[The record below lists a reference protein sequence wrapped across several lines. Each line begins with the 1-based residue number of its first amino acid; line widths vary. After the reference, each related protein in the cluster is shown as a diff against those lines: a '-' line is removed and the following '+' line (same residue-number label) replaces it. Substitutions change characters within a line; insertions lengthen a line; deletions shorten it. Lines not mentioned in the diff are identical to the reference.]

1 MVKLAEVLDVGDL
14 ANEVE
19 RGYVKRGSHPTL
31 PLDIYTYTRSCQ
43 YEGRWNDVTTFCRGL
58 IVDNVTDEVVARPL
72 SKFFNYGEHGVREYA
87 PPLEL
92 EPFEVYE
99 KMDGS
104 LAILFHYNEQW
115 RAASKGSF
123 ISEQAQWAQ
132 KRIDERQQ
140 SLYVLSPGVTY
151 CAEAIYPTNRI
162 VVKYTQDD
170 LVFLGAFKAD
180 GTEIP
185 FRDVASLWPLGSA
198 VAIHKAPSLEWL
210 LHRTAINLH
219 LNADETVSGT
229 DAEGFVIR
237 FRSGVRCKIK
247 YAEFVRLHRIL
258 TGITERDVWR
268 AMAYDALAPFALTT
282 AQMVQSLKCS
292 PEDVAGFAASPEGAM
307 ATIVEGTPDE
317 FDEWV
322 KTVSVRLQLDFD
334 ALKIT
339 GLQLYR
345 AVADSVG
352 TISRGD
358 FAREV
363 QALATSRTLSS
374 CCFALL
380 DKKPIDPLIWK
391 VLYPAASTPFR
402 EDDEG

>member
-1 MVKLAEVLDVGDL
+1 MVKLAEILDTEL
-14 ANEVE
+14 LEHEVAQE
-19 RGYVKRGSHPTL
+19 YVKRNHHPSL
-31 PLDIYTYTRSCQ
+31 PLSIYTYTRNCQ
-43 YEGRWNDVTTFCRGL
+43 YEGHWNDVTILCRGL
-58 IVDNVTDEVVARPL
+58 IVDSGTDEIVARPL
-72 SKFFNYGEHGVREYA
+72 KKFFNYGEHGVREYA

-99 KMDGS
+99 KIDGS
-104 LAILFHYNEQW
+104 LAILFHYDEKW
-115 RAASKGSF
+115 MAASKGSF
-123 ISEQAQWAQ
+123 ISEQAQWTQ
-132 KRIDERQQ
+132 KRLDERSA
-140 SLYVLSPGVTY
+140 SLYPLSPGVTY

-247 YAEFVRLHRIL
+247 YAEYVRLHRIL

-268 AMAYDALAPFALTT
+268 AMAYDALAPLALTT

-292 PEDVAGFAASPEGAM
+292 PEDVAGFTASPEGAM
-307 ATIVEGTPDE
+307 ATIVDGTPDE

-322 KTVSVRLQLDFD
+322 KTVAVRLQLNFD
-334 ALKIT
+334 AFKTLA
-339 GLQLYR
+339 LEVYQ
-345 AVADSVG
+345 AAADTVG
-352 TISRGD
+352 TLNRGD

-363 QALATSRTLSS
+363 QALATSRTISS

-380 DKKPIDPLIWK
+380 DNKSVDPLLWK
-391 VLYPAASTPFR
+391 AIYPAASTPFS